1 MIGTE
6 GEEREERVDSRH
18 DTKSE
23 KRANEEAI
31 EQHGEI
37 LFESRSGK
45 QGEIDALLGKITGT
59 VEARRSDA
67 GDQKDEVKDER
78 APHVGRNIGV
88 GTTNRIATEP
98 YGHSGDKRED
108 KHREAIV
115 WPQTASV
122 FEEDASEA
130 VELEKVIVIHSKEIR
145 LFEQFFDKLF
155 VVEDGVEKRFDAD
168 LRFLVAGID
177 ADIETSARKLFG
189 EECVGVGQSIIFEK
203 EVS

>member
-23 KRANEEAI
+23 QRANEETI

-45 QGEIDALLGKITGT
+45 QGEIDPLFGKITGT

-115 WPQTASV
+115 WP
-122 FEEDASEA
+122 
-130 VELEKVIVIHSKEIR
+130 
-145 LFEQFFDKLF
+145 
-155 VVEDGVEKRFDAD
+155 
-168 LRFLVAGID
+168 
-177 ADIETSARKLFG
+177 
-189 EECVGVGQSIIFEK
+189 
-203 EVS
+203 